1 MFFEETVGKAFPA
14 PLDELDR
21 EFKEH
26 LAFVFNQVLQNLRK
40 TGWTKETLENVGR
53 LLFRLYQVFQAYKTK
68 KKAYTPAE
76 WLDRLLT
83 LGRDFDDAFGS

>member
-1 MFFEETVGKAFPA
+1 VEKAFPA
-14 PLDELDR
+14 PLDSLDR

-26 LAFVFNQVLQNLRK
+26 LAFVFNQALQNLRK

-68 KKAYTPAE
+68 KKAYTPKE
-76 WLDRLLT
+76 WVDKLLT
-83 LGRDFDDAFGS
+83 LGKDINDAFRS